1 MPVYQIAHEYQIP
14 TVLKRAENVLL
25 HQISSQNCSTFYADR
40 RLVGENREKESA
52 NYLGKIFEMLNF
64 AETYNNKRLLIAAA
78 ERISVLPMM
87 RFTNYSSYK
96 GIPKSTKI
104 KILQHRL
111 KRYDKDETL
120 NDKVNM

>member
-25 HQISSQNCSTFYADR
+25 HQISSQKCDTFYVLLYQQQKD
-40 RLVGENREKESA
+40 A

-64 AETYNNKRLLIAAA
+64 AETYNNKALLDAAA

-87 RFTNYSSYK
+87 RFKDHSSYK
-96 GIPKSTKI
+96 DISESTKI
-104 KILQHRL
+104 KILQYRL
-111 KRYDKDETL
+111 KRCDKDETL
-120 NDKVNM
+120 NDKESM